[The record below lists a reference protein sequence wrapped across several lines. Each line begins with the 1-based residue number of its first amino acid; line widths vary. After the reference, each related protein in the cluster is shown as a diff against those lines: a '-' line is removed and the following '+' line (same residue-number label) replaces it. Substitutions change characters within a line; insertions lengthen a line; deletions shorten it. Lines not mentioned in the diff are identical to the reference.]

1 MPRARGNKAQVPE
14 LYDLEKDRQ
23 EKDNI
28 ASQHPEIIKAMR
40 DYTPLSLHT
49 KKKTSGIQKIQR
61 CSRVESFEIS
71 NIELGLP
78 NVEV

>member
-28 ASQHPEIIKAMR
+28 ASQHPEIVKTMLAELR
-40 DYTPLSLHT
+40 AWQQSVENSLTGADYT
-49 KKKTSGIQKIQR
+49 KDSGK
-61 CSRVESFEIS
+61 
-71 NIELGLP
+71 
-78 NVEV
+78 